1 MSFLDNVLPSFT
13 AGGDPFATRVAV
25 GSFEFQGLEV
35 PESISIGAKQQTVV
49 HKLTGGKRIVD
60 VLGVDYDAIS
70 WKGWLLGPDAGNRA
84 KALEALRDAGEAVVF
99 VLEDYHFNVLVDS
112 FAIEFTHRYRRQYS
126 IGLTV
131 VGRADAKPAGAGG
144 GALSGSLDAL
154 LGSDVGKAL
163 GLANV
168 INVQAVTDA
177 VASVQSAVSSVQSI
191 ANATV
196 ATVQTVIRPIV
207 AAGQVVNA
215 VIGQVGGAIQDIT
228 TLGGLIPGNPVSR
241 AANNHIRQVQAYSQ
255 LPALYELQSVL
266 GRIEKHVLTGPLA
279 NGTASVVTSNTN
291 LQALASQAYGDQSQW
306 PRIAAANGMNDPK
319 VTGVQTVVIPK
330 GS

>member
-1 MSFLDNVLPSFT
+1 MSFLDNMLPSFT

-35 PESISIGAKQQTVV
+35 PESITIGAKQQTVV

-60 VLGVDYDAIS
+60 VLGVDYDSIG
-70 WKGWLLGPDAGNRA
+70 WKGWMLGPTAGERV

-99 VLEDYHFNVLVDS
+99 VLEDYHFKVVIS
-112 FAIEFTHRYRRQYS
+112 HFAVEFSHRYRRQYT
-126 IGLTV
+126 IELEV
-131 VGRADAKPAGAGG
+131 IDRADAKPAGN
-144 GALSGSLDAL
+144 ALSGSLDAL
-154 LGSDVGKAL
+154 INSDVGSAL

-177 VASVQSAVSSVQSI
+177 VTSVQSAVSSVQSI
-191 ANATV
+191 ANATA

-228 TLGGLIPGNPVSR
+228 TLGGLIPGNPVSK
-241 AANNHIRQVQAYSQ
+241 AANNHIRQVQAYTQ

-266 GRIEKHVLTGPLA
+266 GRIEKHVLAGPLA
-279 NGTASVVTSNTN
+279 SGTASVVTSNTN
-291 LQALASQAYGDQSQW
+291 LQSLAAQAYGDQSQW
-306 PRIAAANGMNDPK
+306 TRIAAANGMTDPK
-319 VTGVQTVVIPK
+319 VAGVQTVVIPK
-330 GS
+330 GT

>member
-35 PESISIGAKQQTVV
+35 PESIAIGAKQQTVV

-60 VLGVDYDAIS
+60 VLGVDYDSIS
-70 WKGWLLGPDAGNRA
+70 WKGWMLGPTAGERV
-84 KALEALRDAGEAVVF
+84 KSLEALRDAGEAVVF
-99 VLEDYHFNVLVDS
+99 VLEDYHFKVVIS
-112 FAIEFTHRYRRQYS
+112 HFAVEFAHRYRRQYT
-126 IGLTV
+126 IELEV
-131 VGRADAKPAGAGG
+131 IDRADAKPAGN
-144 GALSGSLDAL
+144 ALAGSLDAL
-154 LGSDVGKAL
+154 INSDVGSAL

-177 VASVQSAVSSVQSI
+177 VTSVQSAVSSVQSI
-191 ANATV
+191 ANATA

-228 TLGGLIPGNPVSR
+228 TLGGLIPGNPVSK
-241 AANNHIRQVQAYSQ
+241 AANNHIRQVQAYTQ

-266 GRIEKHVLTGPLA
+266 GRIEKHVLAGPLA
-279 NGTASVVTSNTN
+279 SGTASVVTSNTN
-291 LQALASQAYGDQSQW
+291 LQSLAAQAYGDQSQW
-306 PRIAAANGMNDPK
+306 TRIAAANGMTDPN
-319 VTGVQTVVIPK
+319 VAGVQTVVIPK
-330 GS
+330 GT